1 MRILILGGSGML
13 GHKLWQ
19 YLSPRFP
26 NTFTVIRGYR
36 HDYKKFNIFEDETRV
51 IENLNA
57 LNFPDVEKLL
67 DRIQPSII
75 LNCIGMTKHRKETND
90 MAMSLAL
97 NSSLPHKLATWG
109 ENNNAKT
116 VVFSTDCVFDGK
128 IGHYT
133 EESLT
138 SATDIYGK
146 TKAKGELKEDNTL
159 TLRSSFIGTELL
171 HRYELLEWFLAQS
184 GTIKGYKNAI
194 YSGFTTLELC
204 RIVEMLIVDY
214 PQAHGLYNVSSNP
227 ISKFDLLMLIKK
239 KMNLDI
245 EITPDEDFHCDRSL
259 DSSKFRKEFGYTPP
273 SWEKMIDELV
283 IELKGRK
290 Q

>member
-1 MRILILGGSGML
+1 MRILILGSSGML

-26 NTFTVIRGYR
+26 DTFTAIRGYR
-36 HDYKKFNIFEDETRV
+36 HDYKKFNIFEDKTRV
-51 IENLNA
+51 IENINA

-75 LNCIGMTKHRKETND
+75 FNCIGVIKHRKETND
-90 MAMSLAL
+90 TAMSLAL
-97 NSSLPHKLATWG
+97 NSSFPHKLAAWG
-109 ENNNAKT
+109 ADNNAKT

-128 IGHYT
+128 TGHYT
-133 EESLT
+133 EESTT
-138 SATDIYGK
+138 SAQDIYGK
-146 TKAKGELKEDNTL
+146 TKAKGELNEGNTL

-184 GTIKGYKNAI
+184 GTIKGYRNAI

-204 RIVEMLIVDY
+204 RIVEMLLVDY
-214 PQAHGLYNVSSNP
+214 PQAQGLYNVSSNP
-227 ISKFDLLMLIKK
+227 ISKFDLLMLIKN

-245 EITPDEDFHCDRSL
+245 EITPDDNFHCDRSL
-259 DSSKFRKEFGYTPP
+259 DSSKFQKEFRYTPP
-273 SWEKMIDELV
+273 SWKKMIDELV
-283 IELKGRK
+283 IELKGRR